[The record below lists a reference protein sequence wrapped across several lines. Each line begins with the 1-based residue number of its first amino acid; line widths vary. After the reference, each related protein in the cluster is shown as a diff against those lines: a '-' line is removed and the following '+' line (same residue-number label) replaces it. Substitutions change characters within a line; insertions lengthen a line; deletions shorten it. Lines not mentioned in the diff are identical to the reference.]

1 MRHRLAIFVLLALA
15 CAAGATAAA
24 GEQTRKDDLQVTF
37 NAGFTPQALP
47 RSKPAPVTVT
57 VEAGIGTTDGSRPP
71 ALRSFELQLN
81 SHGKIDT
88 HGLPICRAS
97 SLQSLPTAAALVR
110 CRQALVGHGSFRAE
124 VESAESKV
132 PASGRI
138 LVFNGRRD
146 GRPLLLLHLYG
157 TVPVRASFVLPLAI
171 GHHGGNELGT
181 LLAANV
187 PLLASGLGSITSM
200 KLTIGRTFSYHGR
213 RHSYLGASCA
223 APKGWSVVPFFPFA
237 RGVFNFVDGTRI
249 QKTLER
255 SCRVRPS
262 S

>member
-1 MRHRLAIFVLLALA
+1 MRHRLAIFALLALA
-15 CAAGATAAA
+15 CAAGVSAAA
-24 GEQTRKDDLQVTF
+24 GEQVRRGNLEVTF
-37 NAGFTPQALP
+37 NAGFNPQALP
-47 RSKPAPVTVT
+47 RSRPGAVTVT

-81 SHGKIDT
+81 SHGRIDA
-88 HGLPICRAS
+88 HGLPVCRS
-97 SLQSLPTAAALVR
+97 SELQSVPTEAALAR
-110 CRQALVGHGSFRAE
+110 CRGALVGHGSFRAE
-124 VESAESKV
+124 VESSESKV

-138 LVFNGRRD
+138 LVFNGRRH
-146 GRPLLLLHLYG
+146 GHPLLLLHLYG

-171 GHHGGNELGT
+171 QHRGKHELGT

-200 KLTIGRTFSYHGR
+200 KMTIGRTFSYRGR

-223 APKGWSVVPFFPFA
+223 APKGWNVVPFFPFA
-237 RGVFNFVDGTRI
+237 RGVFDFVDGMRL

-255 SCRVRPS
+255 SCRVRS
-262 S
+262 SS